1 MLGKQFLGRVIL
13 TAALGGGLLLSSA
26 AVPLMADRDWTN
38 DCHKRLEDAKARLDH
53 DAARFGEHNPRVDHD
68 RDRLEDAR
76 RWCRDH
82 HADWDHNRFDVGIY
96 IR

>member
-1 MLGKQFLGRVIL
+1 MLGKQFLSRVIL

-26 AVPLMADRDWTN
+26 ALPALADRDWGN
-38 DCHKRLEDAKARLDH
+38 DCHKRLEDARARLDH
-53 DAARFGEHNPRVDHD
+53 DAARFGEHNPRVDRD

-76 RWCRDH
+76 KWCREH
-82 HADWDHNRFDVGIY
+82 HADWDHSRFDVGIY

>member
-1 MLGKQFLGRVIL
+1 MLGKQFLSRVIL

-26 AVPLMADRDWTN
+26 AVPALADRDWTN
-38 DCHKRLEDAKARLDH
+38 DCHKRLEDARARLDH
-53 DAARFGEHNPRVDHD
+53 DAVRFGEHNPRVDRD

-82 HADWDHNRFDVGIY
+82 HADWDHSRFDVGIY